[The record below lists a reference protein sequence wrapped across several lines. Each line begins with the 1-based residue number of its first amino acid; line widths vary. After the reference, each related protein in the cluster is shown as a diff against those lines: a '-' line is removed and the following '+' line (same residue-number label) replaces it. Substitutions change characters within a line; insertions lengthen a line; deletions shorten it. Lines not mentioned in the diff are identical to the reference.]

1 MKEFKQAINKEAI
14 GKLSLSQLRALNRLL
29 DGKATEKDRT
39 VLLKG

>member
-14 GKLSLSQLRALNRLL
+14 DKLSLSQLRALNRLL
-29 DGKATEKDRT
+29 DGKATEKDRA